1 MLCEPTA
8 KVILDDDND
17 GLSNIDEQNLYN
29 TDPQNPD
36 SDGDGLSDG
45 DEVISHKSDPDS
57 NDSDG
62 RLDDGFEATNKRL
75 DININSSNVVNF
87 VKRMNEKMPELGG
100 GMTLELAKSMMRDL
114 RPGSQTID
122 VSNRQRFG

>member
-1 MLCEPTA
+1 MRTDGKEN
-8 KVILDDDND
+8 VILDDDND
-17 GLSNIDEQNLYN
+17 GLSNIDELNLYN

-45 DEVISHKSDPDS
+45 DEVITHKSDPSS

-62 RLDDGFEATNKRL
+62 DGLDDGFEATNTIYGL

-87 VKRMNEKMPELGG
+87 VKQVNEKMPELGG
-100 GMTLELAKSMMRDL
+100 GMTLELAKA
-114 RPGSQTID
+114 
-122 VSNRQRFG
+122 